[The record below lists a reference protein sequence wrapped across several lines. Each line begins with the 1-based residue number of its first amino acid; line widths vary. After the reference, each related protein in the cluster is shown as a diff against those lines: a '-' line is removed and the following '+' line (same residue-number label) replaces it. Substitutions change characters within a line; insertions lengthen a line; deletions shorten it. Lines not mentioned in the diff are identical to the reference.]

1 MEEKESTKVSLSTFL
16 LVLAVLA
23 IIMMGLFIYKLNV
36 EKTAEIKKSTELQ
49 TQVNNLNTTINTLN
63 GTINDLQGKINS
75 ISNTINSPN
84 SATSSPK
91 TTIDTT
97 KTYNIVGTYSLDD
110 VNHEFTH
117 GIDYIFSKDKVTY
130 EMLDRKEGIFK
141 IIGNKITITYT
152 KFYEP
157 EGTEIENS
165 NATETDELTIVDENT
180 LTQTTSDGKVIRFIK
195 K

>member
-1 MEEKESTKVSLSTFL
+1 ML
-16 LVLAVLA
+16 LPS
-23 IIMMGLFIYKLNV
+23 GR
-36 EKTAEIKKSTELQ
+36 
-49 TQVNNLNTTINTLN
+49 TT
-63 GTINDLQGKINS
+63 
-75 ISNTINSPN
+75 
-84 SATSSPK
+84 
-91 TTIDTT
+91 
-97 KTYNIVGTYSLDD
+97 
-110 VNHEFTH
+110 
-117 GIDYIFSKDKVTY
+117 FSKDKVTY

-165 NATETDELTIVDENT
+165 NATEADELTIVDENT